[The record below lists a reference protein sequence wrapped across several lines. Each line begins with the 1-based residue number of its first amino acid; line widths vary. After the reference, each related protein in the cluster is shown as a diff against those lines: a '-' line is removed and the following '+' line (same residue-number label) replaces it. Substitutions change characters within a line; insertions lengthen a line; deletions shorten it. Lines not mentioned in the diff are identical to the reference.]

1 MEKEKLVFF
10 VDFDGTITKRDVCE
24 AIVTELA
31 SEGWIEINDKWE
43 NKQLSTLEC
52 ARETFKLFKRKD
64 PQAFKDI
71 ANTIEID
78 DEFHAFVAYCKNQGY
93 PIYILSDGYD
103 YYIDYILR
111 REGLSLPY
119 YANKLIFSSEIE
131 IQAPYQS
138 NHCDFCGV
146 CKTELM
152 LKLQKPFEK
161 SIYIGDGSSD
171 FCPAEKVN
179 YVFAKKKL
187 YDYCV
192 SLGRQVD
199 KFESFHDILQ
209 RLYYWEKEAAK

>member
-1 MEKEKLVFF
+1 MEKEKLAFF

-24 AIVTELA
+24 AIVIELA
-31 SEGWIEINDKWE
+31 SDGWQEINRKWE

-52 ARETFKLFKRKD
+52 AGETFKLFKRKD
-64 PQAFKDI
+64 AQAFKEI
-71 ANTIEID
+71 ADTIAID
-78 DEFHAFVAYCKNQGY
+78 DGFLAFVDYCKQENH

-103 YYIDYILR
+103 YYIDYILK

-131 IQAPYQS
+131 IESPYQS
-138 NHCDFCGV
+138 NNCNLCGV

-152 LKLQKPFEK
+152 LALQKPFEK

-171 FCPAEKVN
+171 FCPAKSAD

-187 YDYCV
+187 YDYCL
-192 SLGRQVD
+192 SLERQVE
-199 KFESFHDILQ
+199 KFESFHDIL
-209 RLYYWEKEAAK
+209 EKVILWKI